1 MLIPESPNPQICT
14 STSNRQIA
22 GKVQRAT
29 NQPKN
34 NLDRPRPLLAPN
46 LSQNL
51 YHPPTDLNWTRNCQ
65 EKIATD
71 KVSRNIS
78 SSSEGKVRMRIW
90 RNISVP
96 ADLGHLL
103 ISNETRCLLW
113 GFHSTLLTEPQ
124 QMTLVGSA
132 WYHSQSGITTL
143 KIISSLSNTHHH
155 SQSGVIALKLI
166 SPRSHSYHHSQT
178 HDNTLNK
185 IHILQSVWQKDQ
197 T

>member
-22 GKVQRAT
+22 RKVQHAT

-51 YHPPTDLNWTRNCQ
+51 YHPPTDLNWTRNCHEENCDRQ
-65 EKIATD
+65 SIKKYLII
-71 KVSRNIS
+71 IS
-78 SSSEGKVRMRIW
+78 KKVRMKIW
-90 RNISVP
+90 RTISVP

-132 WYHSQSGITTL
+132 WYHSQSGIITL

-178 HDNTLNK
+178 HDNNLNK
-185 IHILQSVWQKDQ
+185 IHILQSMWQKDQ

>member
-51 YHPPTDLNWTRNCQ
+51 YHPPTDLNWTRNCHEENCDRQ
-65 EKIATD
+65 SIKKYLII
-71 KVSRNIS
+71 IS
-78 SSSEGKVRMRIW
+78 KKERMKIW
-90 RNISVP
+90 RTISVP

-132 WYHSQSGITTL
+132 WYHSQSGIITL
-143 KIISSLSNTHHH
+143 KIISSLSNTHYH
-155 SQSGVIALKLI
+155 SQSGIITLKI
-166 SPRSHSYHHSQT
+166 
-178 HDNTLNK
+178 
-185 IHILQSVWQKDQ
+185 I
-197 T
+197 

>member
-65 EKIATD
+65 EENCDRQSIKKYLIFI
-71 KVSRNIS
+71 RR
-78 SSSEGKVRMRIW
+78 EGKNE
-90 RNISVP
+90 NITKYLS
-96 ADLGHLL
+96 ACRLGPPL

-132 WYHSQSGITTL
+132 WYHSQSGIITL

-178 HDNTLNK
+178 HDNNLNK
-185 IHILQSVWQKDQ
+185 IHILQSMWQKDQ
-197 T
+197 I

>member
-1 MLIPESPNPQICT
+1 
-14 STSNRQIA
+14 
-22 GKVQRAT
+22 
-29 NQPKN
+29 
-34 NLDRPRPLLAPN
+34 
-46 LSQNL
+46 
-51 YHPPTDLNWTRNCQ
+51 
-65 EKIATD
+65 
-71 KVSRNIS
+71 
-78 SSSEGKVRMRIW
+78 MRIW

-132 WYHSQSGITTL
+132 WYHSQSGIITL

-185 IHILQSVWQKDQ
+185 IHILQSMWQKDQ
-197 T
+197 TINPFFSGAKAPFPANRQFCCWCVHLITREMRCIIWQRCIIKYNLTDV

>member
-65 EKIATD
+65 EENCDRQSIKKYLIFI
-71 KVSRNIS
+71 RR
-78 SSSEGKVRMRIW
+78 EGKNENMTKYLSACRLGPPFNFKWNPMSALRFSF
-90 RNISVP
+90 NSVDRASANDP
-96 ADLGHLL
+96 SWLSL
-103 ISNETRCLLW
+103 ISL
-113 GFHSTLLTEPQ
+113 SI
-124 QMTLVGSA
+124 
-132 WYHSQSGITTL
+132 WYHHSQNHIITLQHTSSLSILCHRSQTHITTL
-143 KIISSLSNTHHH
+143 TLVSSLSNPWQH
-155 SQSGVIALKLI
+155 SQ
-166 SPRSHSYHHSQT
+166 
-178 HDNTLNK
+178 
-185 IHILQSVWQKDQ
+185 
-197 T
+197 